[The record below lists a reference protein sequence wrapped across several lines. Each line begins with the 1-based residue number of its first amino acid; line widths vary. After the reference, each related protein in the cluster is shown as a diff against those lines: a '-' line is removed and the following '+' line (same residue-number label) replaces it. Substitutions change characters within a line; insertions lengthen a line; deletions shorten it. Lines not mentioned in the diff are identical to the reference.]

1 MELLHLLV
9 SGWTDMGTRSN
20 IAIQEKDGS
29 IRAIYCHFDGYLAHN
44 GKMLFEY
51 YSTASKIRK
60 LIDLGS
66 ISILAPKIGT
76 KTNFDSPKEGQ
87 VVAYGRDRGEEDVEA
102 DEYTDIDAYIKS
114 FDGVG
119 WIEYIYVFDVKT
131 KTWSYFTS
139 DDKKLRSLK
148 EGLLGRPFKI
158 V

>member
-1 MELLHLLV
+1 
-9 SGWTDMGTRSN
+9 MGTRSN

-29 IRAIYCHFDGYLAHN
+29 IRAIYCHWDGYLSHN

-51 YSTASKIRK
+51 YPTAAKVRK

-66 ISILAPKIGT
+66 ISSLAPNIGR

-87 VVAYGRDRGEEDVEA
+87 VVAYGRDRGEEDVKA
-102 DEYTDIDAYIKS
+102 DYYTDIDAYIKS

-119 WIEYIYVFDVKT
+119 WIEYIYVFDVNT
-131 KTWSYFTS
+131 KAWSYFTP
-139 DDKKLRSLK
+139 DDKNLRSLK
-148 EGLLGRPFKI
+148 EGLLGHPFKI